1 MPQSRPKKYYQDKG
15 RSSGDDK
22 SRQNPS
28 FLSSVAGRI
37 GMIAR
42 EARDI
47 PTAIATD
54 QKAAFQRGQG
64 AQPRSKQLQ
73 TLVDNNTRAGWNLK
87 RQVKEFN
94 AAVTKGK
101 KGTRS
106 DQIKGTTYINK
117 TPKKKK

>member
-1 MPQSRPKKYYQDKG
+1 MANKP
-15 RSSGDDK
+15 RSKADDK
-22 SRQNPS
+22 SRQTPS

-37 GMIAR
+37 GMVAR
-42 EARDI
+42 EIRDV

-64 AQPRSKQLQ
+64 AQPRSKELQ

-87 RQVKEFN
+87 KQLKEVKT
-94 AAVTKGK
+94 AVTQGK

-106 DQIKGTTYINK
+106 DLIKGTTYINK
-117 TPKKKK
+117 TPKKK